1 MRKGGIDFRLLFE
14 TTPGLYLILDPDLYI
29 IAVNDA
35 YASAT
40 MTQRKKITGRHIFD
54 VFPDNPDD
62 KSADG
67 VSNLRASLD
76 YVRKK
81 KKPHTMA
88 VQKYDIR
95 RPDGTFE
102 VRYWSP
108 KNIPVLDKNKKLL
121 CIIHRVED
129 VTEFILIKKGEEKR
143 KKVTSGLRHKVQEM
157 EAEIYRNTQALQKTN
172 KQLNKKII
180 EQKKTAA
187 KLQESQDL
195 FSTSFFKSPVMNT
208 ITDALTGKYI
218 EVNENFAEFCG
229 LEKENMIGYTSVELG
244 LIIQHEK
251 REETLKELHE
261 KGFVRDMLTKVKTRD
276 GNIKWVSTSA
286 HRLILNGR
294 DCFLTAII
302 DVTERIK
309 AAEHI
314 RKMNEDLEKKVEE
327 RTQEIRKSE
336 KKFRA
341 LIENSHDGIGMMNE
355 KGEVFYVTLSATKID
370 GHTADDLMGRVGM
383 GQVHPDDLPKAMEM
397 MKTAFKTPGV
407 PVYSQH
413 RILHKNGH
421 WVWTEGTM
429 TNFLHDPDI
438 AALVINFR
446 DISARKEAEEKIL
459 ASEKRLRSTLDNMM
473 EGIQIISYD
482 WKYIYV
488 NTAAAK
494 HGKATVE
501 ELIGKTMMEKY
512 PGIENTEVFRHIQNC
527 MEDRT
532 SHFMENEFLFPDDS
546 KEWFELSI
554 QPVPEGVFILSIN
567 ITARKKAELELED
580 QNKKLKV
587 MNREL
592 EQFAFVASH
601 DLQEPLRSLI
611 SFTELLQKEYYS
623 QIDENGTRYMDF
635 IIQSSKRMQNLVKAL
650 LDYSRLG
657 KEPVVSQVDCNE
669 LMKEVLSDMSLAI
682 KESKAVITINQLPVI
697 HAYRVELR
705 LLFQNLLSNA
715 VKFRKEGVPVNIEV
729 SAKKQINEW
738 LFSVADNGIGISEEN
753 TYKIF
758 TIFKRLHN
766 RNEYEGAGIGLSHCK
781 KIVELHGGHIW
792 VNSRPG
798 EGSTFYFTIPKMNK
812 P

>member
-62 KSADG
+62 KNADG

-229 LEKENMIGYTSVELG
+229 LKKENMIGCTSAEIG
-244 LIIQHEK
+244 LIITPDEREK
-251 REETLKELHE
+251 MLKELNE
-261 KGFVRDMLTKVKTRD
+261 KGFVHDMLTKVKTFN

-294 DCFLTAII
+294 DCFLTASI

-309 AAEHI
+309 AEEYI
-314 RKMNEDLEKKVEE
+314 KKINEGLEILLEE
-327 RTQEIRKSE
+327 RTK
-336 KKFRA
+336 
-341 LIENSHDGIGMMNE
+341 
-355 KGEVFYVTLSATKID
+355 EVL
-370 GHTADDLMGRVGM
+370 
-383 GQVHPDDLPKAMEM
+383 E
-397 MKTAFKTPGV
+397 
-407 PVYSQH
+407 
-413 RILHKNGH
+413 
-421 WVWTEGTM
+421 
-429 TNFLHDPDI
+429 
-438 AALVINFR
+438 
-446 DISARKEAEEKIL
+446 
-459 ASEKRLRSTLDNMM
+459 SEKRLRSTLDNMM

-682 KESKAVITINQLPVI
+682 KESKAVITIHQLPVI

-715 VKFRKEGVPVNIEV
+715 IKFRKEGVPVNIEV

-812 P
+812 Q